1 MGEFHLDDPLLDR
14 VWGVLEDAGTPV
26 VLHAGSGPVGNGF
39 TGPASTDARARR
51 STRGWRWCSRTWARR
66 RWRTSWPWPRHYD
79 NVRLDTT
86 MVFTDFFPPYPRE
99 LLPRLADLGH
109 KILLGTDFPTI
120 PYPYAHQL
128 EGLARLDLGDDWL
141 RQVCW
146 ENGAALFGCRRRW
159 QTSIGDVG

>member
-1 MGEFHLDDPLLDR
+1 
-14 VWGVLEDAGTPV
+14 
-26 VLHAGSGPVGNGF
+26 
-39 TGPASTDARARR
+39 
-51 STRGWRWCSRTWARR
+51 
-66 RWRTSWPWPRHYD
+66 
-79 NVRLDTT
+79 

-120 PYPYAHQL
+120 PYAYAHQL

-146 ENGAALFGCRRRW
+146 ENGAALFGVP
-159 QTSIGDVG
+159 SDPPD